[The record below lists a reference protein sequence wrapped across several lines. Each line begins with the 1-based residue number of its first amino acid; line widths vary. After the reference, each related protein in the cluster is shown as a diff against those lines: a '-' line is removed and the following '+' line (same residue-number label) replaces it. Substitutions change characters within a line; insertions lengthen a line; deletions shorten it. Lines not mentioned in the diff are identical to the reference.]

1 MVRGSFDYNPN
12 SGYASG
18 QSLQRPPSQAVIDM
32 NPVKLTSG
40 PYEIGEINNGGLYNT
55 GGSAAQGMNEDKPIA
70 PADSSYLN
78 MQNNLKSLQSKIMD
92 LENKLNRVNV
102 EDTGNSMTISG
113 MEHSSLMAGGASNPN
128 LIRDIQIP
136 TQQQQ

>member
-1 MVRGSFDYNPN
+1 
-12 SGYASG
+12 
-18 QSLQRPPSQAVIDM
+18 
-32 NPVKLTSG
+32 
-40 PYEIGEINNGGLYNT
+40 
-55 GGSAAQGMNEDKPIA
+55 MNEDRATA
-70 PADSSYLN
+70 PADQSYLN

-113 MEHSSLMAGGASNPN
+113 MEHSSIMAGPGSNPN

-136 TQQQQ
+136 QGHHQQMPTPILKNKENHVPPLSPSQPFSYKDHENYDPRGL